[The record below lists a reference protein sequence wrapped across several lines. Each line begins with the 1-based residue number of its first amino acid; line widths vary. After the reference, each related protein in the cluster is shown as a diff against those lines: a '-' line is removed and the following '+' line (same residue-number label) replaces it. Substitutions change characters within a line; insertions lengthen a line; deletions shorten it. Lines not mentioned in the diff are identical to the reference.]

1 MSALKQY
8 LDLFREHRGLIDANS
23 AAPVNALRDEAAHA
37 LEKMRLPRRG
47 DENFENIDM
56 EEMLSPDYGLNLQKV
71 DIDVNLDMTFR
82 CEIPVSPQSVLMNIN
97 DTFAAAPEAFDSLP
111 DVVDVGSLREFAK
124 LYPQEVSE
132 YYGRIADMSNPI
144 VALDTLLAQDGLYV
158 RVRRGVRLEQPL
170 QLVNILSNAMPLMA
184 VRRVLV
190 IVEDEAECKLLV
202 CDHTQRS
209 DVNLMALETVEL
221 AVGERARLDY
231 YNIEESTENTRRLSA
246 VYVSQKA
253 SSQVNIDGITLFNGT
268 TRNEYYCRFEGEDAR
283 LRLYGMGIE
292 DRQRVLSTYTKID
305 HAVPRCMSD
314 ELFKFTVDDQAIG
327 AFTGRIHVATGAVK
341 TEAYQANRNL
351 VGEGG
356 AKMYSKPQLEIY
368 NDDVKCSHGCAIGQL
383 DPLQVF
389 YMRTRGLTE
398 ANARLLLR
406 QAFMADVIAAIDV
419 PSLRDR
425 LHILTERRFAGLG
438 SACGTCPLSDS
449 TSCAK

>member
-1 MSALKQY
+1 M
-8 LDLFREHRGLIDANS
+8 
-23 AAPVNALRDEAAHA
+23 
-37 LEKMRLPRRG
+37 
-47 DENFENIDM
+47 
-56 EEMLSPDYGLNLQKV
+56 
-71 DIDVNLDMTFR
+71 
-82 CEIPVSPQSVLMNIN
+82 
-97 DTFAAAPEAFDSLP
+97 
-111 DVVDVGSLREFAK
+111 
-124 LYPQEVSE
+124 
-132 YYGRIADMSNPI
+132 
-144 VALDTLLAQDGLYV
+144 
-158 RVRRGVRLEQPL
+158 
-170 QLVNILSNAMPLMA
+170 
-184 VRRVLV
+184 
-190 IVEDEAECKLLV
+190 
-202 CDHTQRS
+202 
-209 DVNLMALETVEL
+209 
-221 AVGERARLDY
+221 
-231 YNIEESTENTRRLSA
+231 
-246 VYVSQKA
+246 YVSQKA